1 MFLTKLLISF
11 HEVQFVNPY
20 ANCELPLSKTTKTD
34 RKEKISKFY
43 PIKYSLYVKVM
54 LKFYLSYLPLS

>member
-34 RKEKISKFY
+34 RKLKLPSQ
-43 PIKYSLYVKVM
+43 SVKVM
-54 LKFYLSYLPLS
+54 LNSY